1 MIGLWNDRN
10 SALRQ
15 GITPIIRGIDWTD
28 IRVLRIGYDRE
39 HRTGQESE
47 QPVTLLI
54 EVRKD
59 STSWEHAYTV
69 VVACRAV
76 IQQLCLRPSLDANLE
91 DLKLLG
97 WNGTTQ

>member
-1 MIGLWNDRN
+1 MVGLWNDRN

-39 HRTGQESE
+39 HWTGEESE

-69 VVACRAV
+69 VVACHTV
-76 IQQLCLRPSLDANLE
+76 IQQCGIHDVHVEIRQPRE
-91 DLKLLG
+91 HYF
-97 WNGTTQ
+97 QF